1 MHTRLIAIAAA
12 IMLGTGSAA
21 TARAASDEPV
31 VVDVT
36 AGRNH
41 ACLLLD
47 DGAVACWGSNFTGA
61 LGTGDRYTRV
71 VPQLVD
77 LPKAATAVV
86 AGGDHTCALLVDG
99 TVACWGRNWEAQLG
113 TGSDSEPVTVPV
125 PVKGLDSVV
134 EIAAGQDHTCALRSD
149 ATAWCWGNGGNGQ
162 VGPDWNY
169 GMTAPVRVTGV
180 GDVVGLSAG
189 LYQTCLRLEDG
200 TVPCFG
206 FYPREG
212 DNSARS
218 SVPTPVAGF
227 AGAVALAGGE
237 SYECAVVPD
246 RTVRCFGYNDYGWLG
261 DGTLTTHPDTDTVA
275 AVGIDT
281 AVDITASFS
290 HACALLE
297 GGSAACW
304 GFESHGELGTP
315 PSEDQWTPVP
325 QPVPGIDGIT
335 AISAGWGFTCAVVA
349 GSGLCWGRNEEGELG
364 DRTIVSRPT
373 PAPLSWVPDT
383 TAPTAQAPFIGIRAD
398 DKELRGN
405 RVDVRIEPT
414 GADDPGGTGIDH
426 FELQVSTD
434 DGSTWSPRRSQAR
447 RFNRSVP
454 MTGSTMLRFRAV
466 DRLGNVGSWRTDRVR
481 ASVVQQSADAIRYHG
496 TWRTSAKSAYSGGTT
511 RYTTEAGASATYRFT
526 GRSIAI
532 VSRQALTRGAF
543 KVYVDGTYAG
553 KVDLHDDYARYRLI
567 AFSRRWATSGEHAI
581 RMVAVGG
588 NRHPRVDLDAFIVLR

>member
-414 GADDPGGTGIDH
+414 GADDAGWDRHRPLRAPGQHRRWLDVEPAPFAGQTLQSERTHDRVDDAPVPGRRPARQRRKLADRPRSCLGRPAICRRDPLPRHVADVGQVRLLGRDDPIHDGGRGECHLPVHGPID
-426 FELQVSTD
+426 
-434 DGSTWSPRRSQAR
+434 R
-447 RFNRSVP
+447 
-454 MTGSTMLRFRAV
+454 
-466 DRLGNVGSWRTDRVR
+466 DRLTPSAHPWG
-481 ASVVQQSADAIRYHG
+481 VQG
-496 TWRTSAKSAYSGGTT
+496 
-511 RYTTEAGASATYRFT
+511 
-526 GRSIAI
+526 
-532 VSRQALTRGAF
+532 
-543 KVYVDGTYAG
+543 
-553 KVDLHDDYARYRLI
+553 
-567 AFSRRWATSGEHAI
+567 
-581 RMVAVGG
+581 
-588 NRHPRVDLDAFIVLR
+588 LR

>member
-1 MHTRLIAIAAA
+1 
-12 IMLGTGSAA
+12 
-21 TARAASDEPV
+21 
-31 VVDVT
+31 
-36 AGRNH
+36 
-41 ACLLLD
+41 
-47 DGAVACWGSNFTGA
+47 
-61 LGTGDRYTRV
+61 
-71 VPQLVD
+71 
-77 LPKAATAVV
+77 
-86 AGGDHTCALLVDG
+86 
-99 TVACWGRNWEAQLG
+99 
-113 TGSDSEPVTVPV
+113 
-125 PVKGLDSVV
+125 
-134 EIAAGQDHTCALRSD
+134 
-149 ATAWCWGNGGNGQ
+149 
-162 VGPDWNY
+162 
-169 GMTAPVRVTGV
+169 MTAPVRVTGV

-237 SYECAVVPD
+237 WYECAVVPD

-304 GFESHGELGTP
+304 GFERHGELGTP

-383 TAPTAQAPFIGIRAD
+383 TAPTVQAPLIGIRAD

-414 GADDPGGTGIDH
+414 GADDPGGTRHRPLRAPGQHRRWLDVEPAP
-426 FELQVSTD
+426 FAGQTLQSERAHDRVDDAPVPGRGPRSATSEAGGPTAFVPRSSSNLPTRSATTARGGRRPSPPTRAGRPDTRRRPGRVPPTGSRADRSRSSHAKRSPVGSSRST
-434 DGSTWSPRRSQAR
+434 STARTQAR
-447 RFNRSVP
+447 WTSTTTTP
-454 MTGSTMLRFRAV
+454 GTG
-466 DRLGNVGSWRTDRVR
+466 
-481 ASVVQQSADAIRYHG
+481 
-496 TWRTSAKSAYSGGTT
+496 
-511 RYTTEAGASATYRFT
+511 
-526 GRSIAI
+526 
-532 VSRQALTRGAF
+532 
-543 KVYVDGTYAG
+543 
-553 KVDLHDDYARYRLI
+553 
-567 AFSRRWATSGEHAI
+567 
-581 RMVAVGG
+581 
-588 NRHPRVDLDAFIVLR
+588 